1 MGCIVA
7 GGLFVPNR
15 VYWRPGVC
23 FSHPVYQR
31 LGRAP
36 SRTPGPLGGSGRAS
50 FRPDPRRSRD
60 PASRGGGLRTPQA
73 PRWHPAG
80 TPRARGAALGE
91 AGRGG
96 TAGRRPGA
104 RPSPILRSPP
114 LVPLRPAGQYP
125 TARHTPAQAPAPEPA
140 PRTRLPERE
149 FSVRDRAGRA
159 EHPAPCA
166 PWGAR
171 RLPENEPA
179 IGGSLL
185 SSYGQVFVS
194 FRFVLPVWR
203 YYLWV

>member
-1 MGCIVA
+1 MSLIGFTGDLAFAFLTQCTNDLAELPLGPQDPLEGLGEPVSAPIPAGPGTPPRGVA
-7 GGLFVPNR
+7 G
-15 VYWRPGVC
+15 C
-23 FSHPVYQR
+23 
-31 LGRAP
+31 A
-36 SRTPGPLGGSGRAS
+36 
-50 FRPDPRRSRD
+50 PRR
-60 PASRGGGLRTPQA
+60 
-73 PRWHPAG
+73 HPAG

-96 TAGRRPGA
+96 TRGRWPGA

-149 FSVRDRAGRA
+149 FLVRDRAGRA